1 MHLIE
6 YLTRF
11 VHPFGLEESS
21 PDKLPRKIKLKEIL
35 YKSDVES
42 NSVKFRKHRIHHD
55 IEESEKYMRRKR
67 NALY

>member
-11 VHPFGLEESS
+11 VHPFVLDESS
-21 PDKLPRKIKLKEIL
+21 PEKLPRKLKLKEIL

-42 NSVKFRKHRIHHD
+42 SSIKFRKHRIEHHLD
-55 IEESEKYMRRKR
+55 ESEKYIRRKR
-67 NALY
+67 NA